1 MPEGPEIKQAADKI
15 AKAIAHQPIESISFA
30 FDHLKSFESALAQE
44 HVISVTPRGK
54 ALLTRF
60 SNQLSIYSHN
70 QLYGVWYVRAA
81 HSLPTTNR
89 QLRLAI
95 HTAKK
100 SALLYSASDIAV
112 LDDAELAA
120 HPFLSKLGPDILDHD
135 TTIAMVRDRLLNK
148 RFQRRGFPTLL
159 LDQHFVCGL
168 GNYLRSEILFVAGV
182 HPTLRPVDCTPDQI
196 EQLAT
201 AAIALPRQSYATRG
215 ITNDLTLA
223 LQLKADGQPRRAYRH
238 WVFSRAGQP
247 CYRCG
252 TSILKDTVGGRRVYY
267 CPRCQPCP

>member
-44 HVISVTPRGK
+44 RVISVTPRGK

-81 HSLPTTNR
+81 HSLPVTNR

-95 HTAKK
+95 HTAQK

-120 HPFLSKLGPDILDHD
+120 HPFLSKLGPDVLDHD
-135 TTIAMVRDRLLNK
+135 TTVEMVRDLLLHK

-159 LDQHFVCGL
+159 LDQHFLCGL

-196 EQLAT
+196 EQLAA

-223 LQLKADGQPRRAYRH
+223 LQLKAAGHPRRVYRH
-238 WVFSRAGQP
+238 WVFSRGGHP

-252 TSILKDTVGGRRVYY
+252 TPILKDTVGGRRVYY
-267 CPRCQPCP
+267 CPSCQPVL